1 MNMPGGAAAGGLQ
14 SYSALPPQSY
24 SAAMQQQQTP
34 IGMPNGHN
42 SHGHRGVGQ
51 LMSMQQHG
59 QQQPTTPMEPLPC
72 SVGGV
77 VALGAA
83 ALDSDTE
90 HLSSLTN
97 ALALAGR
104 AVKLTVHNYTDAL
117 LTLCSC
123 HISQGQWKLPPPSA
137 LAPATCACF
146 GAVCEAGEL
155 MGTMTYTDSNRHRYV
170 LRWHQPSPSGG
181 AAGTG
186 LPNATISCQP
196 DRASLSDGRPPYEFS
211 ALPPPTT
218 TTTGG
223 AVPELQWVLPKPKP
237 KAC

>member
-83 ALDSDTE
+83 ALDSDTGACSAAQRSAVQC
-90 HLSSLTN
+90 LASGSL
-97 ALALAGR
+97 
-104 AVKLTVHNYTDAL
+104 
-117 LTLCSC
+117 
-123 HISQGQWKLPPPSA
+123 
-137 LAPATCACF
+137 
-146 GAVCEAGEL
+146 
-155 MGTMTYTDSNRHRYV
+155 
-170 LRWHQPSPSGG
+170 
-181 AAGTG
+181 
-186 LPNATISCQP
+186 
-196 DRASLSDGRPPYEFS
+196 
-211 ALPPPTT
+211 
-218 TTTGG
+218 
-223 AVPELQWVLPKPKP
+223 WVLVCLCGSRGCPT
-237 KAC
+237 CRVVSH